1 MSALLVSV
9 SAFAQQNATWKRL
22 EREENPGAVLR
33 LSYGLD
39 IRLDDQWSVMPGVGL
54 RAQLSQ
60 IDHFMAVGN
69 DPDGMSLAD
78 VFVTARYHFE
88 SDGTRM
94 VVGLG
99 PALSIMTSADTYYV
113 DADPSDPLD
122 GKEKFKRYDL
132 GLQPSITFLRGKH
145 FQWGFEG
152 SIGLPE
158 RDAPVSGVQTN
169 GVGPHAL
176 PRRDVRLAFLEAGL
190 HSAPDCPWSL
200 RPGNLFSFDPE
211 IIRDGSESVQEE
223 LTPDAMLHLIRCC
236 FRRVRSSFH
245 TCRCTVGSVP

>member
-1 MSALLVSV
+1 MKKSHIIILLLTLSTSVV
-9 SAFAQQNATWKRL
+9 SAQENPSWKRL
-22 EREENPGAVLR
+22 ESNIQLGAGLFLESGYLAHEENPGAVLR

-39 IRLDDQWSVMPGVGL
+39 IRFSDMWSVMPGVGL

-88 SDGTRM
+88 TDGTRM

-99 PALSIMTSADTYYV
+99 PALSYMVLKDTYYV
-113 DADPSDPLD
+113 DADPNDPRN
-122 GKEKFKRYDL
+122 GKEKFNRFDL

-152 SIGLPE
+152 SIGLLNAMRQYPE
-158 RDAPVSGVQTN
+158 YNRTGSI
-169 GVGPHAL
+169 HL
-176 PRRDVRLAFLEAGL
+176 HYLA
-190 HSAPDCPWSL
+190 
-200 RPGNLFSFDPE
+200 
-211 IIRDGSESVQEE
+211 V
-223 LTPDAMLHLIRCC
+223 
-236 FRRVRSSFH
+236 
-245 TCRCTVGSVP
+245 TCGWHF

>member
-1 MSALLVSV
+1 MKRFLYVLTTILVSV
-9 SAFAQQNATWKRL
+9 TASAQQNTSWKRL
-22 EREENPGAVLR
+22 ESNFQLGGGLFLESGYLAREENPGAVIR

-39 IRLDDQWSVMPGVGL
+39 IRVNDQWSVMPGAGL

-78 VFVTARYHFE
+78 IFVTARYHFD

-99 PALSIMTSADTYYV
+99 PALSFMTSADTYYV
-113 DADPSDPLD
+113 DADPSDPLN
-122 GKEKFKRYDL
+122 GKEKFKRYDI

-152 SIGLPE
+152 SIGLLNAMRQYPE
-158 RDAPVSGVQTN
+158 YNRT
-169 GVGPHAL
+169 
-176 PRRDVRLAFLEAGL
+176 
-190 HSAPDCPWSL
+190 
-200 RPGNLFSFDPE
+200 
-211 IIRDGSESVQEE
+211 
-223 LTPDAMLHLIRCC
+223 
-236 FRRVRSSFH
+236 
-245 TCRCTVGSVP
+245 GSVHLHYLAVTCGWHF

>member
-1 MSALLVSV
+1 MAAVLVSIAA
-9 SAFAQQNATWKRL
+9 SAQQNAAWKRL
-22 EREENPGAVLR
+22 ESNFQLGGGLFLESGYLAREENP
-33 LSYGLD
+33 
-39 IRLDDQWSVMPGVGL
+39 GL

-152 SIGLPE
+152 SIGLP
-158 RDAPVSGVQTN
+158 P
-169 GVGPHAL
+169 
-176 PRRDVRLAFLEAGL
+176 
-190 HSAPDCPWSL
+190 
-200 RPGNLFSFDPE
+200 
-211 IIRDGSESVQEE
+211 
-223 LTPDAMLHLIRCC
+223 
-236 FRRVRSSFH
+236 
-245 TCRCTVGSVP
+245 

>member
-1 MSALLVSV
+1 MVFRMKRYLFIMSALLVSV
-9 SAFAQQNATWKRL
+9 SALAQQNATWKRL
-22 EREENPGAVLR
+22 ESNFQLGGGLFLESGYLAREENPGAVLR

-152 SIGLPE
+152 SIGLLNAMRQYPE
-158 RDAPVSGVQTN
+158 YKRT
-169 GVGPHAL
+169 
-176 PRRDVRLAFLEAGL
+176 
-190 HSAPDCPWSL
+190 
-200 RPGNLFSFDPE
+200 
-211 IIRDGSESVQEE
+211 
-223 LTPDAMLHLIRCC
+223 
-236 FRRVRSSFH
+236 
-245 TCRCTVGSVP
+245 GSVHMHYLAVTCGWHF

>member
-1 MSALLVSV
+1 MKRFLYVLTTILVSV
-9 SAFAQQNATWKRL
+9 TASAQQNTAWKRL
-22 EREENPGAVLR
+22 ESNFQLGGGLFLESGYLAREENPGAVIR

-39 IRLDDQWSVMPGVGL
+39 IRVNDQWSVMPGAGL

-78 VFVTARYHFE
+78 IFVTARYHFD

-99 PALSIMTSADTYYV
+99 PALSFMTSADTYYV

-122 GKEKFKRYDL
+122 GKEKFKRYDI

-152 SIGLPE
+152 SIGLLNAMRQYPE
-158 RDAPVSGVQTN
+158 YNRT
-169 GVGPHAL
+169 
-176 PRRDVRLAFLEAGL
+176 
-190 HSAPDCPWSL
+190 
-200 RPGNLFSFDPE
+200 
-211 IIRDGSESVQEE
+211 
-223 LTPDAMLHLIRCC
+223 
-236 FRRVRSSFH
+236 
-245 TCRCTVGSVP
+245 GSVHLHYLAVTCGWHF

>member
-1 MSALLVSV
+1 MQLGNGWKATSSWAADCSWKADIWLVRKTPEPCSVFPMAL
-9 SAFAQQNATWKRL
+9 
-22 EREENPGAVLR
+22 
-33 LSYGLD
+33 
-39 IRLDDQWSVMPGVGL
+39 IGVGL

-152 SIGLPE
+152 SIGLLNAMRQYPE
-158 RDAPVSGVQTN
+158 YKRT
-169 GVGPHAL
+169 
-176 PRRDVRLAFLEAGL
+176 
-190 HSAPDCPWSL
+190 
-200 RPGNLFSFDPE
+200 
-211 IIRDGSESVQEE
+211 
-223 LTPDAMLHLIRCC
+223 
-236 FRRVRSSFH
+236 
-245 TCRCTVGSVP
+245 GSVHMHYLAVTCGWHF

>member
-1 MSALLVSV
+1 M
-9 SAFAQQNATWKRL
+9 FL
-22 EREENPGAVLR
+22 ESGYLAREENPGAVLR

-152 SIGLPE
+152 SIGLLNAMRQYPE
-158 RDAPVSGVQTN
+158 YKRT
-169 GVGPHAL
+169 
-176 PRRDVRLAFLEAGL
+176 
-190 HSAPDCPWSL
+190 
-200 RPGNLFSFDPE
+200 
-211 IIRDGSESVQEE
+211 
-223 LTPDAMLHLIRCC
+223 
-236 FRRVRSSFH
+236 
-245 TCRCTVGSVP
+245 GSVHMHYLAVTCGWHF

>member
-1 MSALLVSV
+1 MKRFLYVLTTILVSV
-9 SAFAQQNATWKRL
+9 TASAQQNTAWKRL
-22 EREENPGAVLR
+22 ESNFQLGGGLFLESGYLAREENPGAVIR

-39 IRLDDQWSVMPGVGL
+39 IRVNDQWSVMPGAGL

-78 VFVTARYHFE
+78 IFVTARYHFD

-99 PALSIMTSADTYYV
+99 PALSFMTSADTYYV

-152 SIGLPE
+152 SIGLLNAMRQYPE
-158 RDAPVSGVQTN
+158 YNRT
-169 GVGPHAL
+169 
-176 PRRDVRLAFLEAGL
+176 
-190 HSAPDCPWSL
+190 
-200 RPGNLFSFDPE
+200 
-211 IIRDGSESVQEE
+211 
-223 LTPDAMLHLIRCC
+223 
-236 FRRVRSSFH
+236 
-245 TCRCTVGSVP
+245 GSVHLHYLAVTCGWHF

>member
-1 MSALLVSV
+1 MKRFLYVLTTILVSV
-9 SAFAQQNATWKRL
+9 TASAQQNTAWKRL
-22 EREENPGAVLR
+22 ESNFQLGGGLFLESGYLAREENPGAVIR

-39 IRLDDQWSVMPGVGL
+39 IRVNDQWSVMPGAGL
-54 RAQLSQ
+54 RVQLSQ

-78 VFVTARYHFE
+78 IFVTARYHFD

-99 PALSIMTSADTYYV
+99 PALSFMTSADTYYV

-122 GKEKFKRYDL
+122 GKEKFKRYDI

-152 SIGLPE
+152 SIGLLNAMRQYPE
-158 RDAPVSGVQTN
+158 YNRT
-169 GVGPHAL
+169 
-176 PRRDVRLAFLEAGL
+176 
-190 HSAPDCPWSL
+190 
-200 RPGNLFSFDPE
+200 
-211 IIRDGSESVQEE
+211 
-223 LTPDAMLHLIRCC
+223 
-236 FRRVRSSFH
+236 
-245 TCRCTVGSVP
+245 GSVHLHYLAVTCGWHF

>member
-1 MSALLVSV
+1 
-9 SAFAQQNATWKRL
+9 
-22 EREENPGAVLR
+22 
-33 LSYGLD
+33 
-39 IRLDDQWSVMPGVGL
+39 
-54 RAQLSQ
+54 
-60 IDHFMAVGN
+60 MAVGN

-152 SIGLPE
+152 SIGRIRSTNE
-158 RDAPVSGVQTN
+158 RG
-169 GVGPHAL
+169 
-176 PRRDVRLAFLEAGL
+176 
-190 HSAPDCPWSL
+190 
-200 RPGNLFSFDPE
+200 
-211 IIRDGSESVQEE
+211 
-223 LTPDAMLHLIRCC
+223 
-236 FRRVRSSFH
+236 RS
-245 TCRCTVGSVP
+245 TCTTSP

>member
-1 MSALLVSV
+1 MIFRMKRYLFLMSALLVSV

-22 EREENPGAVLR
+22 ESNFQLGGGLFLESGYLAREENPGAVLR

-88 SDGTRM
+88 SEGTRM

-152 SIGLPE
+152 SIGLLNAMRQYPE
-158 RDAPVSGVQTN
+158 YKR
-169 GVGPHAL
+169 
-176 PRRDVRLAFLEAGL
+176 
-190 HSAPDCPWSL
+190 
-200 RPGNLFSFDPE
+200 
-211 IIRDGSESVQEE
+211 
-223 LTPDAMLHLIRCC
+223 M
-236 FRRVRSSFH
+236 
-245 TCRCTVGSVP
+245 GSVHMHYLAVTCGWHF

>member
-22 EREENPGAVLR
+22 ESNFQLGGGLFLESGYLAREENPGAVLR

-88 SDGTRM
+88 SEGTRM

-152 SIGLPE
+152 SIGLLNAMRQYPE
-158 RDAPVSGVQTN
+158 YK
-169 GVGPHAL
+169 
-176 PRRDVRLAFLEAGL
+176 
-190 HSAPDCPWSL
+190 PDCPWSL

-211 IIRDGSESVQEE
+211 IIRDGCESVQGE

-245 TCRCTVGSVP
+245 TCRCTVGSVS

>member
-22 EREENPGAVLR
+22 ESNFQLGGGLFLESGYLAREENPGAVLR

-88 SDGTRM
+88 SDGP
-94 VVGLG
+94 GW
-99 PALSIMTSADTYYV
+99 SSA
-113 DADPSDPLD
+113 
-122 GKEKFKRYDL
+122 
-132 GLQPSITFLRGKH
+132 
-145 FQWGFEG
+145 
-152 SIGLPE
+152 
-158 RDAPVSGVQTN
+158 
-169 GVGPHAL
+169 
-176 PRRDVRLAFLEAGL
+176 
-190 HSAPDCPWSL
+190 SAP
-200 RPGNLFSFDPE
+200 
-211 IIRDGSESVQEE
+211 
-223 LTPDAMLHLIRCC
+223 
-236 FRRVRSSFH
+236 RSRS
-245 TCRCTVGSVP
+245 

>member
-22 EREENPGAVLR
+22 ESNFQLGGGLFLESGYLAREENPGAVLR

-78 VFVTARYHFE
+78 VFVTARYH
-88 SDGTRM
+88 
-94 VVGLG
+94 
-99 PALSIMTSADTYYV
+99 DTYYV

-152 SIGLPE
+152 SIGLLNAMRQYPE
-158 RDAPVSGVQTN
+158 YKRT
-169 GVGPHAL
+169 
-176 PRRDVRLAFLEAGL
+176 
-190 HSAPDCPWSL
+190 
-200 RPGNLFSFDPE
+200 
-211 IIRDGSESVQEE
+211 
-223 LTPDAMLHLIRCC
+223 
-236 FRRVRSSFH
+236 
-245 TCRCTVGSVP
+245 GSVHMHYLAVTCGWHF

>member
-1 MSALLVSV
+1 MKRFLYVLTTILVSV
-9 SAFAQQNATWKRL
+9 TASAQQNTAWKRL
-22 EREENPGAVLR
+22 ESNFQLGGGLFLDSGYLAREENPGAVIR

-39 IRLDDQWSVMPGVGL
+39 IRVNDQWSVMPGAGL

-78 VFVTARYHFE
+78 IFVTARYHFD

-99 PALSIMTSADTYYV
+99 PALSFMTSADTYYV
-113 DADPSDPLD
+113 DADPSDPLN
-122 GKEKFKRYDL
+122 GKEKFKRYDI

-152 SIGLPE
+152 SIGLLNAMRQYPE
-158 RDAPVSGVQTN
+158 YNRT
-169 GVGPHAL
+169 
-176 PRRDVRLAFLEAGL
+176 
-190 HSAPDCPWSL
+190 
-200 RPGNLFSFDPE
+200 
-211 IIRDGSESVQEE
+211 
-223 LTPDAMLHLIRCC
+223 
-236 FRRVRSSFH
+236 
-245 TCRCTVGSVP
+245 GSVHLHYLAVTCGWHF

>member
-1 MSALLVSV
+1 MKRFLYVLTTILVSV
-9 SAFAQQNATWKRL
+9 TASAQQNTAWKRL
-22 EREENPGAVLR
+22 ESNFQLGGGLFLESGYLAREENPGAVIR

-39 IRLDDQWSVMPGVGL
+39 IRVNDQWSVMPGAGL

-78 VFVTARYHFE
+78 IFVTARYHFD

-99 PALSIMTSADTYYV
+99 PALSFMTSADTYYV
-113 DADPSDPLD
+113 DADPSDPLN
-122 GKEKFKRYDL
+122 GKEKFKRYDI

-152 SIGLPE
+152 SIGLLNAMRQYPE
-158 RDAPVSGVQTN
+158 YNRT
-169 GVGPHAL
+169 
-176 PRRDVRLAFLEAGL
+176 
-190 HSAPDCPWSL
+190 
-200 RPGNLFSFDPE
+200 
-211 IIRDGSESVQEE
+211 
-223 LTPDAMLHLIRCC
+223 
-236 FRRVRSSFH
+236 
-245 TCRCTVGSVP
+245 GSVHLHYLAVTCGWHF

>member
-1 MSALLVSV
+1 MKRFLYVLTTILVSV
-9 SAFAQQNATWKRL
+9 TASAQQNTSWKRL
-22 EREENPGAVLR
+22 ESNFQLGGGLFLESGYLAREENPGAVIR

-39 IRLDDQWSVMPGVGL
+39 IRVNDQWSVMPGAGL

-78 VFVTARYHFE
+78 IFVTARYHFD

-99 PALSIMTSADTYYV
+99 PALSFMTSADTYYV

-122 GKEKFKRYDL
+122 GKEKFKRYDI
-132 GLQPSITFLRGKH
+132 GLQPSISFLRGKH

-152 SIGLPE
+152 SIGLLNAMRQYPE
-158 RDAPVSGVQTN
+158 YNRT
-169 GVGPHAL
+169 
-176 PRRDVRLAFLEAGL
+176 
-190 HSAPDCPWSL
+190 
-200 RPGNLFSFDPE
+200 
-211 IIRDGSESVQEE
+211 
-223 LTPDAMLHLIRCC
+223 
-236 FRRVRSSFH
+236 
-245 TCRCTVGSVP
+245 GSVHLHYLAVTCGWHF

>member
-1 MSALLVSV
+1 MKRFLYVLTTILVSV
-9 SAFAQQNATWKRL
+9 TASAQQNTAWKRL
-22 EREENPGAVLR
+22 ESNFQLGGGLFLESGYLAREENPGAVLR

-39 IRLDDQWSVMPGVGL
+39 IRVNDQWSVMPGAGL

-78 VFVTARYHFE
+78 IFVTARYHFD

-99 PALSIMTSADTYYV
+99 PALSFMTSADTYYV
-113 DADPSDPLD
+113 DADPSDPLN
-122 GKEKFKRYDL
+122 GKEKFKRYDI

-152 SIGLPE
+152 SIGLLNAMRQYPE
-158 RDAPVSGVQTN
+158 YNRT
-169 GVGPHAL
+169 
-176 PRRDVRLAFLEAGL
+176 
-190 HSAPDCPWSL
+190 
-200 RPGNLFSFDPE
+200 
-211 IIRDGSESVQEE
+211 
-223 LTPDAMLHLIRCC
+223 
-236 FRRVRSSFH
+236 
-245 TCRCTVGSVP
+245 GSVHLHYLAVTCGWHF